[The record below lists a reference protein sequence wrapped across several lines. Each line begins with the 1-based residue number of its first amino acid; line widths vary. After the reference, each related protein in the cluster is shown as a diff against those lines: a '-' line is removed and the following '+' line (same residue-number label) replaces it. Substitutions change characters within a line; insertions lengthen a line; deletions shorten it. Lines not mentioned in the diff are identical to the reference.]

1 MCTDNRC
8 LLPIHGHLTFYAAAV
23 TAACCCCCCCCCCLL
38 SLRTAAQG
46 LLQELT
52 ETISDEHQRKGL
64 ANMLASL
71 PPDERKGTLAK
82 LKEMTPVTK
91 RSSLVIYI

>member
-1 MCTDNRC
+1 MLAAYPWTSNILRC
-8 LLPIHGHLTFYAAAV
+8 CCYCRLLLLLLLLLPA
-23 TAACCCCCCCCCCLL
+23 L